1 MAKVLLVTNNFP
13 PVRGGSASVYANL
26 ARCAEGQVIVL
37 AARNDYSDGLPLIG
51 WREHDR
57 HAGYQVRRL
66 PLLRTVLGRA
76 NESRWA
82 NTARRLRDIVI
93 RVRLAATLL
102 GTILFQGVRVVCVG
116 ELLTG
121 SWIVDFVRI
130 LPGVRTVAYVHG
142 EEITTSDSYDTTHS
156 RARHALGASDHIIT
170 VSRFTYDAVA
180 ALIGPE
186 SAGNRI
192 HLIHNGVDTAHF
204 HPRSRPIDLTHLY
217 GLGGCFVF
225 VSVSRLVEKKG
236 TDNTIRAFARMAPDF
251 PDCRL
256 LIVGAGPYRPRLEEI
271 RAEMG
276 VADKV
281 VFTGAVAETE
291 LADHYQL
298 GDVHHAEPQAGER
311 RHGRLRRRVPRS
323 QQLRPA
329 GDRGPRRRQHRS
341 GAGRHQRP
349 GGGRQRQTRE
359 GKPLYRRADVAHP
372 RSQQAHRSSQV
383 STAILPM
390 RRIAGRPVTDR
401 AHNVGTA
408 IRACQQCQ
416 IGSSRSTRISCSL
429 PRPTPT
435 RPERCQAVLQAQG

>member
-130 LPGVRTVAYVHG
+130 LPGVRSVAYVHG

-298 GDVHHAEPQAGER
+298 GDVFIMPNRKLENGDTEGFGVVFLEANSCG
-311 RHGRLRRRVPRS
+311 L
-323 QQLRPA
+323 PA
-329 GDRGPRRRQHRS
+329 
-341 GAGRHQRP
+341 
-349 GGGRQRQTRE
+349 
-359 GKPLYRRADVAHP
+359 
-372 RSQQAHRSSQV
+372 
-383 STAILPM
+383 
-390 RRIAGRPVTDR
+390 IAGRDGGSIEAVQDGINGLVVDGNDVEQITAAMVLLRKDRPLYETLQRQGLDR
-401 AHNVGTA
+401 AA
-408 IRACQQCQ
+408 
-416 IGSSRSTRISCSL
+416 RSDWHIKTRNFLEVCAA
-429 PRPTPT
+429 R
-435 RPERCQAVLQAQG
+435 

>member
-76 NESRWA
+76 NESRGA

-217 GLGGCFVF
+217 GLDGCFVF

-298 GDVHHAEPQAGER
+298 GDVFIMPNRKLENGDTEGFGVVFLEANSCG
-311 RHGRLRRRVPRS
+311 L
-323 QQLRPA
+323 PA
-329 GDRGPRRRQHRS
+329 
-341 GAGRHQRP
+341 
-349 GGGRQRQTRE
+349 
-359 GKPLYRRADVAHP
+359 
-372 RSQQAHRSSQV
+372 
-383 STAILPM
+383 
-390 RRIAGRPVTDR
+390 IAGRDGGSIEAVQDGINGLVVDGNDVGQITAAMVLLRKDRPLYETLQRQGLDR
-401 AHNVGTA
+401 AA
-408 IRACQQCQ
+408 
-416 IGSSRSTRISCSL
+416 RSDWHIKTRNFLEVCAA
-429 PRPTPT
+429 R
-435 RPERCQAVLQAQG
+435 

>member
-76 NESRWA
+76 NESRGA

-130 LPGVRTVAYVHG
+130 LPGVRSVAYVHG

-298 GDVHHAEPQAGER
+298 GDVFIMPNRKLENGDTEGFGVVFLEANSCG
-311 RHGRLRRRVPRS
+311 L
-323 QQLRPA
+323 PA
-329 GDRGPRRRQHRS
+329 
-341 GAGRHQRP
+341 
-349 GGGRQRQTRE
+349 
-359 GKPLYRRADVAHP
+359 
-372 RSQQAHRSSQV
+372 
-383 STAILPM
+383 
-390 RRIAGRPVTDR
+390 IAGRDGGSIEAVQDGINGLVVDGNDVEQITAAMVLLRKDRPLYETLQRQGLDR
-401 AHNVGTA
+401 AA
-408 IRACQQCQ
+408 
-416 IGSSRSTRISCSL
+416 RSDWHIKTRNFLEVCAA
-429 PRPTPT
+429 R
-435 RPERCQAVLQAQG
+435 